1 MGLPQPLTA
10 TRYHSLVVDQ
20 ATLGVDLEVSAWAE
34 DGTVM
39 GIRHRALAV
48 EGVQFHPE
56 AVLTEGGHRLLANWL
71 GACGFGELLESVP
84 AGPLAALAPSASP
97 I

>member
-1 MGLPQPLTA
+1 
-10 TRYHSLVVDQ
+10 
-20 ATLGVDLEVSAWAE
+20 LGDDLEVSAWAE

-48 EGVQFHPE
+48 DGVQFHPE
-56 AVLTEGGHRLLANWL
+56 AVLTEGGHRLIANWL
-71 GACGFGELLESVP
+71 RSCGLGQALVSLP
-84 AGPLAALAPSASP
+84 AGPLATASPLASP